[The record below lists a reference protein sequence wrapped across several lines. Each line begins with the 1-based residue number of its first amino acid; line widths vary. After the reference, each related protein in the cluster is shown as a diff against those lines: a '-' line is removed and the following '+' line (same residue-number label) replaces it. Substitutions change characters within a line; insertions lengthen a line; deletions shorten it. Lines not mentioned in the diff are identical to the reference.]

1 MLLFGVIQ
9 KNLAILELIASMA
22 HLGNLV
28 IDIRYTGILAKHAL
42 SNVSLAP
49 YDISLPFH
57 P

>member
-9 KNLAILELIASMA
+9 NNLAILELIASMA
-22 HLGNLV
+22 HLGNLM

-49 YDISLPFH
+49 FDRSLPFH